1 MAYWLFKEEPDH
13 YSLDQ
18 LFRDKRAVW
27 SGVQN
32 NLALRHLRSIEKG
45 DHVFFYHTGKEK
57 AVVGVMEV
65 VKGPYPDPTRDDPRL
80 VVVDV
85 KPVRRLDRPVS
96 LAEIKANPK
105 FADFALVRIS
115 RLSVMP
121 VTAQQWAEI
130 ERLSKQSSRRSLPR
144 ASVR

>member
-1 MAYWLFKEEPDH
+1 MANWLFKEEPEH
-13 YSLDQ
+13 YSLDD

-27 SGVQN
+27 SGVEN
-32 NLALRHLRSIEKG
+32 NLALKHLRSVKKG
-45 DHVFFYHTGKEK
+45 DRVLYYHTGKEK

-65 VKGPYPDPTRDDPRL
+65 VKGPYPDPARDDDRF

-85 KPVRRLDRPVS
+85 KPVRRFDRPVS
-96 LAEIKANPK
+96 LAEIKSNRK

-121 VTAQQWAEI
+121 VTTEQWVEI
-130 ERLSKQSSRRSLPR
+130 ERLSKQSS
-144 ASVR
+144 